1 MANTNV
7 YAVRTAGFS
16 LSARAQSVFA
26 ALKAGFAR
34 QSAYRRTF
42 NELSQLTDRE
52 LADIGLARGM
62 IHDIAK
68 SEAERF

>member
-16 LSARAQSVFA
+16 LSALAQAVLA
-26 ALKAGFAR
+26 PLKAGFAR
-34 QSAYRRTF
+34 QTAYRRTF

-52 LADIGLARGM
+52 LTDIGMSRGM

-68 SEAERF
+68 SEADRF